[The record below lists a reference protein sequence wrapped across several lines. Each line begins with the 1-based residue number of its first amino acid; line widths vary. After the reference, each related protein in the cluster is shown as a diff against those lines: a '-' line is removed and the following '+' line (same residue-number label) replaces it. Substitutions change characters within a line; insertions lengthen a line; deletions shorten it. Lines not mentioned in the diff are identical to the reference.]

1 MLEDAQL
8 FGIEMPDQSTEP
20 ELYEVW
26 PEHRES
32 LLMFLRCQTQWRM
45 GPSGATGL
53 DYRVVLELLRLYNIK
68 DRKAAMD
75 EIQIMEAR
83 ALELLN
89 EQAAKDSKRRKRKR

>member
-26 PEHRES
+26 PEHKES

>member
-26 PEHRES
+26 PEHKES

-68 DRKAAMD
+68 DLKAAMD

>member
-1 MLEDAQL
+1 VLEDAQL

-26 PEHRES
+26 PEHKES